1 MNCFLHDFQAR
12 CSEAE
17 ARGGA
22 PPDFVDPKM
31 RDTQL
36 TSQGR
41 AQAAALR
48 ARMAERRP
56 RPELVVSRWVRPA
69 GGARLPAG
77 QAGRQP
83 RQCTTD
89 APAPHPSLRG
99 AGGAGGAAAAPTL
112 RCPTRSPWTGSVGT
126 CAARFAAR
134 CWRPRSR
141 TRRCPRCRGWWRLSP
156 PRGTGTQATWDPALR
171 SCAAS
176 SRATRGTSTG

>member
-56 RPELVVSRWVRPA
+56 RPELVVSRWVSVRTSPLHEA
-69 GGARLPAG
+69 G
-77 QAGRQP
+77 
-83 RQCTTD
+83 
-89 APAPHPSLRG
+89 S
-99 AGGAGGAAAAPTL
+99 
-112 RCPTRSPWTGSVGT
+112 
-126 CAARFAAR
+126 
-134 CWRPRSR
+134 
-141 TRRCPRCRGWWRLSP
+141 CPRTVLCEADGLLFP
-156 PRGTGTQATWDPALR
+156 LLADYQYAEVVCGKQGA
-171 SCAAS
+171 
-176 SRATRGTSTG
+176 